1 MQEIHSLSKEVTSTD
16 PPKHQDITRDVR
28 ELNKRF
34 AKTCLEAK
42 QYYSKLSDSLASV
55 IADQETVR
63 SVHLVTPSPQHTPQ
77 TKSENCSEVDGCSEA
92 ANGVEKR
99 TSGASKTGLVLDCGR
114 QNEGEKFEIISLER
128 SPVIGRKD
136 FNSIWEVL
144 GGGGGGGEKEWDE
157 GKMSHGQPDVS
168 VMDRESAS
176 NTTPQDITSET
187 VDGPT
192 PNPHPIA
199 MVTPSDLSSKGQK
212 TRQKATKVAPP
223 PKPPKSSKPSKP
235 LISPKSSLR
244 KKVLTERAKAAAK
257 KAKTVIE
264 TDSQLESCSDTVSSF
279 PTSPSLHSLQNR
291 IIAATDATSLDNTES
306 LQQLSTTALLNV
318 VAENGFLEAPTCTT
332 DPSLPDISGDSELNT
347 SSLLQREKKD
357 DKQKSEVGM
366 EAGSVRS
373 LGSQEM
379 LEGRKRGK
387 VEDGRE
393 RGGSTVD
400 LSARLRDM
408 SGKIQGF
415 VHSIAEHRKC
425 GLQSLS
431 LELHLGEMKV
441 IDMRHI
447 ATYLGG
453 LKFGQ
458 KDVLAAG

>member
-1 MQEIHSLSKEVTSTD
+1 MQEIHLLSKEVTSTD

-28 ELNKRF
+28 DLNKRF

-42 QYYSKLSDSLASV
+42 QYYSKLSDSLASL
-55 IADQETVR
+55 IAEQETVR
-63 SVHLVTPSPQHTPQ
+63 SVHLVTPSPQHQ
-77 TKSENCSEVDGCSEA
+77 TKSENCSEADGCSEA

-99 TSGASKTGLVLDCGR
+99 TSGASKTGLELDCGR

-144 GGGGGGGEKEWDE
+144 GGGGGGEGGGGGGGGKKEWDE

-176 NTTPQDITSET
+176 NTMPQDITSET

-199 MVTPSDLSSKGQK
+199 MVTPSDLNSKGEK

-223 PKPPKSSKPSKP
+223 PKPPKSSKSSKP

-257 KAKTVIE
+257 KAKTVFE
-264 TDSQLESCSDTVSSF
+264 TDGQLESCSDAVSSF

-306 LQQLSTTALLNV
+306 LQQLSTTAPVNV
-318 VAENGFLEAPTCTT
+318 GAENGFLEAPTRCT

-357 DKQKSEVGM
+357 ERQKFEVGM
-366 EAGSVRS
+366 EASSVRS
-373 LGSQEM
+373 LEPQEM
-379 LEGRKRGK
+379 LEGRKGVR

-400 LSARLRDM
+400 LSARLKDM

-441 IDMRHI
+441 HTCNR
-447 ATYLGG
+447 YE
-453 LKFGQ
+453 
-458 KDVLAAG
+458 VY